1 MGLINVMNLNTEQ
14 LNDIKHAVAFYM
26 MNHVSIQNPRYKE
39 YQNILTLLSEEKTN
53 DYSN

>member
-1 MGLINVMNLNTEQ
+1 MGLINVMNLNSEQ

-26 MNHVSIQNPRYKE
+26 MNHVSIKNPRYKE
-39 YQNILTLLSEEKTN
+39 YQDILTILSEEIIN